1 MTVLQTL
8 TAFSN
13 RYGADPELVLAGGG
27 NTSAK
32 DGGVMYVKGSGTAL
46 ATITADGFVAMDRQ
60 KLASMWDKTYPE
72 ADDAREAEAL
82 ADLMAAKLPGQD
94 GKRPSVETLLHA
106 LFPQRYVLHLHPAA
120 VNGLTCAVNGK
131 EWAGRLFPDA
141 VWIESSKPGYVLAKL
156 CRTRMAEYKAATG
169 RDADVLLL
177 QNHGVFFASDDAEA
191 LGRLLQG
198 MLDTLCAQFEALPDL
213 SPAAAEDAA
222 LGARLAALYGGVY
235 RFNGCVEAVRFSESP
250 SSMAPL
256 MKPFTPDHIVYCKA
270 FPLYLQRWTD
280 AGNAFAAY
288 REKYGYAPKLCYV
301 QQCGG
306 FYALGETDKQAQTTA
321 LLALDAIKIA
331 VYSRAFGGPLPQ
343 TDALT
348 DFIVNWEV
356 EAYRA
361 KKAE

>member
-1 MTVLQTL
+1 MTIIETL

-32 DGGVMYVKGSGTAL
+32 DGNVLYIKGSGTAL

-60 KLASMWDKTYPE
+60 KLADMWEKAYPQ
-72 ADDAREAEAL
+72 ADDAREAAAL
-82 ADLMAAKLPGQD
+82 SDLMAAKLPGQD

-120 VNGLTCAVNGK
+120 VNGLTCAVDG
-131 EWAGRLFPDA
+131 EAWAKRLFPNA
-141 VWIESSKPGYVLAKL
+141 VWIESSKPGYMLAKL
-156 CRTRMAEYKAATG
+156 CRTRMAEYKASAG

-177 QNHGVFFASDDAEA
+177 MNHGVFFAADDAQT
-191 LGRLLQG
+191 LGDLLCG
-198 MLDTLCAQFEALPDL
+198 MLQTLSSHYAALPDL
-213 SPAAAEDAA
+213 SPAAKTDAT

-235 RFNGCVEAVRFSESP
+235 RFNGCAEAVRFSES
-250 SSMAPL
+250 SSAMVPL
-256 MKPFTPDHIVYCKA
+256 LKPFSPDHIVYCKA
-270 FPLYLQRWTD
+270 FPLVLTRGSDVAQ
-280 AGNAFAAY
+280 AFADY
-288 REKYGYAPKLCYV
+288 RAKHGCAPKVCYV
-301 QQCGG
+301 QGGG
-306 FYALGETDKQAQTTA
+306 FYALGETDKQAAITE

-343 TDALT
+343 SDALT